1 MKSKNY
7 YDILGVS
14 VKASAEEI
22 TSAKNELAKRYHPD
36 ANMKN
41 GVDTT
46 SRMQEILE
54 AYKVLSDPARRKAY
68 DRSLTGRKAVMRT
81 FDLFD
86 IEEESNGDTGF
97 VVYWK
102 AANTL
107 YDIVLESEPLF
118 HKREAKGRLTA
129 LAIRALRPI
138 ITLREAQIPE
148 RYWHPDIMNW
158 LLFTSYQNPNYTV
171 TYLLALY
178 DTHIRSSRSM
188 VEKLKAQNA
197 AARYEHTVRK
207 LLKIL
212 AGAYSHILRFAYVI
226 TVNISSEDFNMSD
239 LSATNCGCGCDA

>member
-1 MKSKNY
+1 MKSKYY

-158 LLFTSYQNPNYTV
+158 LRFTSDQNPNYTV

-207 LLKIL
+207 LLK
-212 AGAYSHILRFAYVI
+212 Y
-226 TVNISSEDFNMSD
+226 
-239 LSATNCGCGCDA
+239 

>member
-97 VVYWK
+97 VFYWK

-207 LLKIL
+207 LLK
-212 AGAYSHILRFAYVI
+212 Y
-226 TVNISSEDFNMSD
+226 
-239 LSATNCGCGCDA
+239 

>member
-7 YDILGVS
+7 YDILDVS

-46 SRMQEILE
+46 SQMQEILE

-68 DRSLTGRKAVMRT
+68 DRSLTGRKAVMRI

-86 IEEESNGDTGF
+86 IEEESDGDTGF

-107 YDIVLESEPLF
+107 YDIVLASEPLF

-207 LLKIL
+207 LLK
-212 AGAYSHILRFAYVI
+212 Y
-226 TVNISSEDFNMSD
+226 
-239 LSATNCGCGCDA
+239 

>member
-86 IEEESNGDTGF
+86 IEEESSGDTGF

-129 LAIRALRPI
+129 LAIRALRPN

-207 LLKIL
+207 LLK
-212 AGAYSHILRFAYVI
+212 Y
-226 TVNISSEDFNMSD
+226 
-239 LSATNCGCGCDA
+239 

>member
-22 TSAKNELAKRYHPD
+22 TSAKNKLAKRYHPD

-207 LLKIL
+207 LLK
-212 AGAYSHILRFAYVI
+212 Y
-226 TVNISSEDFNMSD
+226 
-239 LSATNCGCGCDA
+239 

>member
-7 YDILGVS
+7 YDILDVS

-46 SRMQEILE
+46 SQMQEILE

-86 IEEESNGDTGF
+86 IEEESDGDTGF

-107 YDIVLESEPLF
+107 YDIVLASEPLF

-138 ITLREAQIPE
+138 ITLREAHIPE

-207 LLKIL
+207 LLK
-212 AGAYSHILRFAYVI
+212 Y
-226 TVNISSEDFNMSD
+226 
-239 LSATNCGCGCDA
+239 

>member
-7 YDILGVS
+7 YDILDVS

-46 SRMQEILE
+46 SQMQEILE

-68 DRSLTGRKAVMRT
+68 NRSLTGRKAVMRT

-86 IEEESNGDTGF
+86 IEEESDGDTGF

-107 YDIVLESEPLF
+107 YDIVLASEPLF

-207 LLKIL
+207 LLK
-212 AGAYSHILRFAYVI
+212 Y
-226 TVNISSEDFNMSD
+226 
-239 LSATNCGCGCDA
+239 

>member
-1 MKSKNY
+1 MNSKNY

-46 SRMQEILE
+46 SQMQEILE

-86 IEEESNGDTGF
+86 MEEESDGDTGF

-178 DTHIRSSRSM
+178 DTHIKSSRSM

-197 AARYEHTVRK
+197 AARYEHTVKK
-207 LLKIL
+207 LLK
-212 AGAYSHILRFAYVI
+212 Y
-226 TVNISSEDFNMSD
+226 
-239 LSATNCGCGCDA
+239 

>member
-1 MKSKNY
+1 MKSKKY
-7 YDILGVS
+7 YDILDVS

-46 SRMQEILE
+46 SQMQEILE

-86 IEEESNGDTGF
+86 IEEESDGDTGF

-107 YDIVLESEPLF
+107 YDIVLASEPLF

-207 LLKIL
+207 LLK
-212 AGAYSHILRFAYVI
+212 Y
-226 TVNISSEDFNMSD
+226 
-239 LSATNCGCGCDA
+239 

>member
-7 YDILGVS
+7 YDILDVS

-22 TSAKNELAKRYHPD
+22 TSAKNELEKRYHPD

-46 SRMQEILE
+46 SQMQEILE

-86 IEEESNGDTGF
+86 IEEESDGDTGF

-197 AARYEHTVRK
+197 ASRYEHTVRK
-207 LLKIL
+207 LLK
-212 AGAYSHILRFAYVI
+212 Y
-226 TVNISSEDFNMSD
+226 
-239 LSATNCGCGCDA
+239 

>member
-197 AARYEHTVRK
+197 AARYEYTVRK
-207 LLKIL
+207 LLK
-212 AGAYSHILRFAYVI
+212 Y
-226 TVNISSEDFNMSD
+226 
-239 LSATNCGCGCDA
+239 

>member
-7 YDILGVS
+7 YDILDVS

-46 SRMQEILE
+46 SQMQEILE

-86 IEEESNGDTGF
+86 IEEESDGDTGF

-107 YDIVLESEPLF
+107 YDIVLASEPLF
-118 HKREAKGRLTA
+118 QKREAKGRLTA

-207 LLKIL
+207 LLK
-212 AGAYSHILRFAYVI
+212 Y
-226 TVNISSEDFNMSD
+226 
-239 LSATNCGCGCDA
+239 

>member
-129 LAIRALRPI
+129 LAIRSLRPI
-138 ITLREAQIPE
+138 IILREAQIPE

-207 LLKIL
+207 LLK
-212 AGAYSHILRFAYVI
+212 Y
-226 TVNISSEDFNMSD
+226 
-239 LSATNCGCGCDA
+239 

>member
-86 IEEESNGDTGF
+86 IEEESNGDIGF

-207 LLKIL
+207 LLK
-212 AGAYSHILRFAYVI
+212 Y
-226 TVNISSEDFNMSD
+226 
-239 LSATNCGCGCDA
+239 

>member
-7 YDILGVS
+7 YDILDVS

-46 SRMQEILE
+46 SQMQEILE

-86 IEEESNGDTGF
+86 IEEESDGDTGF

-107 YDIVLESEPLF
+107 YDIVMASEPLF

-207 LLKIL
+207 LLK
-212 AGAYSHILRFAYVI
+212 Y
-226 TVNISSEDFNMSD
+226 
-239 LSATNCGCGCDA
+239 

>member
-7 YDILGVS
+7 YDILDVS

-46 SRMQEILE
+46 SQMQEILE

-86 IEEESNGDTGF
+86 IEEESDGDTGF

-107 YDIVLESEPLF
+107 YDIVLASEPLF

-207 LLKIL
+207 LLK
-212 AGAYSHILRFAYVI
+212 Y
-226 TVNISSEDFNMSD
+226 
-239 LSATNCGCGCDA
+239 